1 MAAVNSP
8 NRRVRIDFKQVE
20 PADAARALGA
30 AVDIVASDAGANTD
44 ELDIIDEA
52 ITELCEL
59 IGTSALSV
67 ELGGAEN
74 SLWVEIEHGEIGAQ
88 LHLAPV
94 IAAAFPSIA
103 EQKRTSILRRQ
114 FAPASLGS
122 R

>member
-1 MAAVNSP
+1 MNSP